1 APATQLTTTPQP
13 ATTQPTAAAPIPA
26 AVVVLK
32 GVVDEYSQ
40 ETLLKRIDQAKANGV
55 KTVILQLDTPG
66 GLVLAAQQ
74 ITGYLREQHDIH
86 TVAFVNHKALSAG
99 IMIGLSCD
107 ELVMAPGA
115 MIGDCAPIMM
125 TDDGT
130 LQTLGETER
139 AKMESPILADF
150 YASSL
155 RNGYDPLL
163 TQSMVSMKRVVRYLQ
178 SPDGKTRKFVD
189 DKDA

>member
-1 APATQLTTTPQP
+1 MAAPSRGLIVCLAFAALVIANGAAVLLAQSTAPAATQS
-13 ATTQPTAAAPIPA
+13 ATTQPAPA
-26 AVVVLK
+26 AVVMLK

-99 IMIGLSCD
+99 IMIGL
-107 ELVMAPGA
+107 
-115 MIGDCAPIMM
+115 
-125 TDDGT
+125 
-130 LQTLGETER
+130 
-139 AKMESPILADF
+139 
-150 YASSL
+150 
-155 RNGYDPLL
+155 
-163 TQSMVSMKRVVRYLQ
+163 
-178 SPDGKTRKFVD
+178 
-189 DKDA
+189 